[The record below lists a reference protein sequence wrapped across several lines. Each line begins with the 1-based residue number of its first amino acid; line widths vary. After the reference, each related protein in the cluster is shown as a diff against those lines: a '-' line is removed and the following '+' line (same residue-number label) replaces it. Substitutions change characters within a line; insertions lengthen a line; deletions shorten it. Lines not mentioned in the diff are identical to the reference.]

1 MFPNMLKKI
10 VLSVVI
16 LLSLQY
22 KSQLYSVDE
31 LDSINNLY
39 WDRGEVAAFVK
50 FNLEMQKKYKD
61 ANNIDGVVNTS
72 IGLGGAF
79 THLNRQKEALEYL
92 DKAKENIGNVTN
104 PLLISRLY
112 NQYGELYTLSDL
124 YKESNKSLDKAIEYA
139 KKINDKK
146 KKDKRLSIANLWK
159 WYNFNQMGMID
170 SAYAIQRRSL
180 QNFPDNPLVYEKI
193 ASEYISTKKHL
204 DSAEYY
210 LNKALPLVSGTT
222 AFYNKGLVNATFGDL
237 FVAKGEGDK
246 ALPYYFQSL
255 DIFKKTKNKFVE
267 KEIYNRI
274 SKAYQTKT
282 LNDSTKAE
290 YYYKKYSYLNDSIS
304 MNEKKVLGAIVEK
317 LVQEKEDEQEHK
329 TILYTV
335 ISAIVVLSLILLF
348 FIRKAYLKNQQK
360 KDRIIR
366 EKALKIEE
374 KEQEAD
380 ELKRK
385 VNDSFEEVMQLV
397 KTNDPFFLTRFKEVY
412 PEFYQKLINHQPNL
426 TEHDIKFCAYIR
438 LNLNSKEIA
447 QYDNIAIRSVESKKY
462 RLKKKLELS
471 TETDLTKWILEL

>member
-1 MFPNMLKKI
+1 MFPNTLKKI
-10 VLSVVI
+10 VLSVLI

-39 WDRGEVAAFVK
+39 WDKGEVAAFLK
-50 FNLEMQKKYKD
+50 FNLEMQKKYEA
-61 ANNIDGVVNTS
+61 ANNIDGIVNTS

-79 THLNRQKEALEYL
+79 THLNRQTEALEYL

-112 NQYGELYTLSDL
+112 NQYGELYTFSDL

-159 WYNFNQMGMID
+159 WYNFNKLGMMD

-180 QNFPDNPLVYEKI
+180 KNFSDNPLVYEKI
-193 ASEYISTKKHL
+193 ASEYISKKKHL

-210 LNKALPLVSGTT
+210 LNRALPLVSGTT

-274 SKAYQTKT
+274 SKAYQTKN

-304 MNEKKVLGAIVEK
+304 TNEKKVLGAIVEK
-317 LVQEKEDEQEHK
+317 LVQEKEDEQQHK
-329 TILYTV
+329 TILYAV
-335 ISAIVVLSLILLF
+335 ISAIIVLSLILLF
-348 FIRKAYLKNQQK
+348 FIRKAYLTNQRK

-366 EKALKIEE
+366 
-374 KEQEAD
+374 
-380 ELKRK
+380 
-385 VNDSFEEVMQLV
+385 DSFEEVMQLV